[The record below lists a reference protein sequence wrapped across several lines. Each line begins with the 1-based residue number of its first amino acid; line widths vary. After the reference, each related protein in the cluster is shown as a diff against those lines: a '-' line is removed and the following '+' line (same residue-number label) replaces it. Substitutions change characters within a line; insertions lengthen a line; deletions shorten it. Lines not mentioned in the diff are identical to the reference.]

1 MDSNTKLEI
10 AKEVI
15 AGLIG
20 NAITNLNLSTKD
32 KALVDLLNLK
42 ERVDSCD
49 MEAIDHVLKVAKERG
64 V

>member
-20 NAITNLNLSTKD
+20 NAITKLNLTTKD

-42 ERVDSCD
+42 ERIDSCD
-49 MEAIDHVLKVAKERG
+49 MAAIDHVLKVAKERG

>member
-20 NAITNLNLSTKD
+20 NAITKLNLTTKD

-42 ERVDSCD
+42 ERIDSCD
-49 MEAIDHVLKVAKERG
+49 MAAIDHVLKVAKERG
-64 V
+64 I

>member
-15 AGLIG
+15 ACQIG
-20 NAITNLNLSTKD
+20 NAITKLNLTLQDKD
-32 KALVDLLNLK
+32 LVDLLKLK
-42 ERVDSCD
+42 EKIDSCD
-49 MEAIDHVLKVAKERG
+49 MKAINHVLKVSKSRM